1 MNIIELMNSLQI
13 DDGYARRPSWGDGVI
28 LVRSNI
34 SNIEIINIDKNF
46 NDELHPNYTIYEFTC
61 EDLSADDWI
70 ILENEVTK

>member
-1 MNIIELMNSLQI
+1 MNIIEVMNSLQI
-13 DDGYARRPSWGDGVI
+13 NVGFAKRPSWVNGEI

-34 SNIEIINIDKNF
+34 SNIEIVNIDKNF

-70 ILENEVTK
+70 IMGENV

>member
-1 MNIIELMNSLQI
+1 MNIIEVMNSLQI
-13 DDGYARRPSWGDGVI
+13 EVGYAKRPSWVNGEI

-34 SNIEIINIDKNF
+34 SNIEIVNIDKNF

-70 ILENEVTK
+70 IMGENV

>member
-1 MNIIELMNSLQI
+1 MNIIEVMNSLQI
-13 DDGYARRPSWGDGVI
+13 DVGYAKRPSWVKGEI

-34 SNIEIINIDKNF
+34 SNIEIVNIDKNF

-70 ILENEVTK
+70 IMGENV